1 MAANRGVASTII
13 RLFILSLVVGL
24 VLSLFNVT
32 PQSLLSKLGGTAE
45 QILGVGVNAV
55 EWAVPFV
62 LIGAVV
68 VVPLWVISK
77 LIGVARGR

>member
-1 MAANRGVASTII
+1 MAANRGVAGTII

-24 VLSLFNVT
+24 VLSLFNIT
-32 PQSLLSKLGGTAE
+32 PQNLLRRLGGTAE
-45 QILGVGVNAV
+45 EILSVGVGAV

-68 VVPLWVISK
+68 VVPLWAISK
-77 LIGVARGR
+77 LIRVARGR